1 MREMP
6 MCKAEGCT
14 NRCKTAHTR
23 RKGPQGWARVA
34 TRYCSREC
42 SDVAVGLTR
51 ADRNRSLRFRQH
63 MARLGRRF
71 TQGDLL
77 VVMHELL
84 RVERNSAY
92 SVGRRRGIKLGL
104 KMAQERAA

>member
-1 MREMP
+1 
-6 MCKAEGCT
+6 
-14 NRCKTAHTR
+14 
-23 RKGPQGWARVA
+23 
-34 TRYCSREC
+34 
-42 SDVAVGLTR
+42 
-51 ADRNRSLRFRQH
+51 
-63 MARLGRRF
+63 
-71 TQGDLL
+71 LL